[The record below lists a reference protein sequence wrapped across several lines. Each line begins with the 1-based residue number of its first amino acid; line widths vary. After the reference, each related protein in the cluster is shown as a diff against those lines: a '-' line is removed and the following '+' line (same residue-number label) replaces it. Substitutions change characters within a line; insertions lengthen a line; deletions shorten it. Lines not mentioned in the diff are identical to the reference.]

1 MFTKE
6 LETEFKV
13 VKDKR
18 RLNSRKTDS
27 SLNTR
32 YASWKWALL
41 KKWSDSVGEEIWGR
55 FLEKFRKWRHIL
67 ENLDTFQSK
76 ARTI

>member
-1 MFTKE
+1 MFIKE

-27 SLNTR
+27 PLNTWH
-32 YASWKWALL
+32 AS
-41 KKWSDSVGEEIWGR
+41 
-55 FLEKFRKWRHIL
+55 
-67 ENLDTFQSK
+67 
-76 ARTI
+76 